1 MGRHTHGFFYRER
14 YLVFVYLQG
23 FSVKA
28 GVSTGVV
35 FKRSH
40 GTAYFDRGALADRLS
55 GFAGIYKGDL
65 VSVIRECLGYPKEV
79 LGALGCRDTRPL
91 GKSALGG
98 PNRCVDVFRSSLG
111 DLRQG
116 FFRRGVFPY
125 GVSAALRFPFPAVN
139 EEIAPYFRTGHSL
152 RIITDSSLYVSARE
166 QLDIRCLVSE
176 SVIRC
181 VQMPKKTRAI
191 LTELRPPLL
200 NQLLL
205 SVSEKLPVLQE
216 SSYARL
222 LRKTTGKRMDAIRN
236 RLSNAP

>member
-1 MGRHTHGFFYRER
+1 MPGYETTWEKRARRPEPLRRCLPVLPGR
-14 YLVFVYLQG
+14 
-23 FSVKA
+23 
-28 GVSTGVV
+28 
-35 FKRSH
+35 
-40 GTAYFDRGALADRLS
+40 
-55 GFAGIYKGDL
+55 
-65 VSVIRECLGYPKEV
+65 P
-79 LGALGCRDTRPL
+79 P
-91 GKSALGG
+91 
-98 PNRCVDVFRSSLG
+98 P
-111 DLRQG
+111 
-116 FFRRGVFPY
+116 GVFPSR
-125 GVSAALRFPFPAVN
+125 GFPLRSKRRFAVPFPAVN